1 MSECDE
7 VCVCPWEMTYV
18 FIDEVEEFTAKTY
31 LSFLTLPS
39 IEKSRAD
46 NFRLIEFPHYIY
58 FFRVPNARLI
68 LKENRFIFVK
78 LAVYPY
84 SLLGSCPNCQL
95 IGGEYNSILIT
106 YKSGSQQTYKR
117 WSQVH

>member
-46 NFRLIEFPHYIY
+46 NFRLIEFPYYIY

-84 SLLGSCPNCQL
+84 SLLGSIPPLILLAGLMLGRVCTCPLTQ
-95 IGGEYNSILIT
+95 SR
-106 YKSGSQQTYKR
+106 SHS
-117 WSQVH
+117 